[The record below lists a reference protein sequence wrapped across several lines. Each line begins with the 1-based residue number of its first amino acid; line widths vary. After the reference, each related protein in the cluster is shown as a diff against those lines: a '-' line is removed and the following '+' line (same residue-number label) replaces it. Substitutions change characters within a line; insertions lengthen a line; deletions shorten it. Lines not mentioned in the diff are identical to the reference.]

1 MKCRHCN
8 KQIKENTDGN
18 LKYCQGHDVVLLSV
32 RVEKKEVIEEPEYPI
47 TELVNT
53 LEDQKTLLRAY
64 IRTRKYDLAEAMRF
78 QIRATEF
85 LIDQIEKKIR
95 GL

>member
-18 LKYCQGHDVVLLSV
+18 LKYCQGHDVILLAV
-32 RVEKKEVIEEPEYPI
+32 HVERKEAIKAPDYST
-47 TELVNT
+47 TELMNT

-85 LIDQIEKKIR
+85 LIEQIIEQTR
-95 GL
+95 NF